1 MKSRFAVYFTCAL
14 QFSLAGLPGMGA
26 APAQG
31 QEAAATPA
39 SADETAWRQ
48 ELAAWRAQRENQV
61 SAPDGWLT
69 LVGLEWLQP
78 GFNSFGAA
86 ADNKIQV
93 HAQAPDHIG
102 LLTVSGRQ
110 ASIKSASAKRTPGA
124 PIIQLLAPAGGFPPD
139 LTVDGGP
146 AREGQLTST
155 EAKSPIIAWH
165 GLTLA
170 VLLRGDRFALRIKDT
185 DAPARTAFHGLNW
198 YAPDPRFRVTA
209 RWIPFD
215 PPRIEKIPTG
225 LGSTLDLP
233 APGIAEFTLE
243 GKTLRLEPVIED
255 REGET
260 LFFILRDATS
270 QSTTYGTARF
280 LHTGLPDRGLGQPGT
295 LTLDF
300 NRLENPACAYT
311 PYANCPQPPEQNRLP
326 VALEAGEQL
335 YAH

>member
-14 QFSLAGLPGMGA
+14 QFSLAGPPGMGA

-255 REGET
+255 REGKT

>member
-1 MKSRFAVYFTCAL
+1 VRSCGYEEPFRGLFHLRAAI
-14 QFSLAGLPGMGA
+14 LPGW
-26 APAQG
+26 AQG

-255 REGET
+255 REV
-260 LFFILRDATS
+260 D
-270 QSTTYGTARF
+270 
-280 LHTGLPDRGLGQPGT
+280 QPGT